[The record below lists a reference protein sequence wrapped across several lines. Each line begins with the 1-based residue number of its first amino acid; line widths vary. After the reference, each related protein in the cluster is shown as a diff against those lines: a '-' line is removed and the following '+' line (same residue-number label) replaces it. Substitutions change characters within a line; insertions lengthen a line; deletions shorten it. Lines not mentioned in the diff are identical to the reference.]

1 VAGISRPDEEQIFIE
16 TFRNLLRASALLWQN
31 CLCNR
36 ENLNRSQRNLCLNL
50 WAECFIDR
58 ILYLAMVP
66 HIPEEST
73 EEEVQMKALATLC
86 GITFLTLSMTG
97 CSTAPAPAPDTHD
110 ADVKAIGDIEEQ
122 MVKDW
127 AAKDADKLAAHYADD
142 AVLMTPGGEPV
153 HGKEAVR
160 NTAKQ
165 MVADP
170 ALSLTFQATKVDVAK
185 SGDLGYTQGSYR
197 MTMTNPATHKPMDDH
212 GSYVT
217 TYRKQA
223 DGSWKAVADIA
234 TSEVPPVPPPT
245 KK

>member
-1 VAGISRPDEEQIFIE
+1 MQKLWEHRRSVASLKRVDAGWYRAFVPNEERKKEGKMGSPI
-16 TFRNLLRASALLWQN
+16 
-31 CLCNR
+31 CP
-36 ENLNRSQRNLCLNL
+36 
-50 WAECFIDR
+50 EC
-58 ILYLAMVP
+58 
-66 HIPEEST
+66 
-73 EEEVQMKALATLC
+73 
-86 GITFLTLSMTG
+86 
-97 CSTAPAPAPDTHD
+97 HD